1 MNKNEKMNE
10 VKKRYLNDVMKC
22 VEKGYKFKDFMVND
36 SSYKLLNNLE
46 KLKDIDEESQ
56 RFVMKVNFAL
66 LSLEKD
72 EAMIIYNDY
81 LLKKEP
87 KWWVPYFS
95 KASYYRKRNKA
106 IEVFLDFLE
115 L

>member
-81 LLKKEP
+81 ILKKER
-87 KWWVPYFS
+87 KWSVPYFS